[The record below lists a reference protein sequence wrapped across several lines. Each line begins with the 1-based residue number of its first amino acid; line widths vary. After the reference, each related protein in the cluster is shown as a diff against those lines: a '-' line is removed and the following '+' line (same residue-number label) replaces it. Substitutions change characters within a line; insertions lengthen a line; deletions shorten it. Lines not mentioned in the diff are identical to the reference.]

1 MHKHSCAHRD
11 LKPAN
16 VLLTWD
22 SFGRITA
29 LVSDLGWAR
38 QMPPS
43 CGGSGGAPEPVAKDT
58 GGRGDCPTLPVLTP
72 GCCTWPYRAPEV
84 ELGMPYSLSLDI
96 WSMGIVFEELF
107 SGECWFRGPRPS
119 KERRVPLLRW
129 IESLRGQIHEKTWP
143 EVAGLSRLAAYRQ
156 SMAFDPL
163 ATATPFS
170 AWEAKGDSVTRDL
183 CLGMTRLQPSERW
196 RAQDVLAHPLLS
208 SAASGSSPE
217 RAAPGGGAPK
227 PAAQGPGGRAAPGG
241 SAPKPAAQGPKVPP
255 PTAKAEGQKE
265 EANPCQSLAVGALA
279 VEPPAVRAPRL
290 PGRRRRVK
298 TVDSALH
305 QNAAAR
311 PIEAGERSEA
321 EAEKQEADDEND
333 DGGGGGGGGRGGG
346 GGGGAGGSAAPPR
359 PGAGE
364 RSEPKAARQNTAAHR
379 RAEAEE
385 PGCSSTSPAA
395 PGSGAPKPAAPGSG
409 SPEPAEPGGCTCTCK
424 GWCHKYSSSH
434 HSWSKANRGQC
445 SNARVPGRKG
455 CAACSCAHPG
465 CANLNRRASPYCQL
479 HLDGELCD
487 ELRAVAKYR
496 TTLAKLDPIDVQAYL
511 EHARKIRSVLLRA
524 ILADV
529 WEPRAVQ
536 ELARIFVAWEANKL
550 PLNGDMLRD
559 AVLQVLRAMTDEELI
574 DCDSLDAVQSHRDVL
589 KVGGSCRH
597 FGVLVF
603 AQHLKI
609 VQDATKPIARER
621 NPLEEGQAR
630 KRRRVGDSG
639 AAAPK
644 RRAQAG
650 GHPSGDADSCGEDLC
665 IQGRTFRVLHDTS
678 LCAELVDAGRASEGA
693 VAKQVRKGISAGDPV
708 QVTLAF
714 QDFVF
719 SEKIPLRLKWGRQ
732 TEAYHGRN
740 IVRKLW
746 LQVYHANE
754 DAFKINSLDEIRSF
768 GPDVCDYLSCFS
780 RLWSGCRVRKSFAP
794 VSPTRLSMWACL
806 VGIAFKKSEA
816 VRQAVERDLI
826 SASLFEEC
834 SAQLVREK
842 GHSPHIWDVFL
853 RAMATLEDVGRDQ
866 GAGG

>member
-1 MHKHSCAHRD
+1 M
-11 LKPAN
+11 
-16 VLLTWD
+16 
-22 SFGRITA
+22 
-29 LVSDLGWAR
+29 
-38 QMPPS
+38 
-43 CGGSGGAPEPVAKDT
+43 
-58 GGRGDCPTLPVLTP
+58 
-72 GCCTWPYRAPEV
+72 
-84 ELGMPYSLSLDI
+84 
-96 WSMGIVFEELF
+96 
-107 SGECWFRGPRPS
+107 
-119 KERRVPLLRW
+119 
-129 IESLRGQIHEKTWP
+129 
-143 EVAGLSRLAAYRQ
+143 
-156 SMAFDPL
+156 
-163 ATATPFS
+163 
-170 AWEAKGDSVTRDL
+170 
-183 CLGMTRLQPSERW
+183 
-196 RAQDVLAHPLLS
+196 
-208 SAASGSSPE
+208 
-217 RAAPGGGAPK
+217 
-227 PAAQGPGGRAAPGG
+227 
-241 SAPKPAAQGPKVPP
+241 
-255 PTAKAEGQKE
+255 
-265 EANPCQSLAVGALA
+265 
-279 VEPPAVRAPRL
+279 
-290 PGRRRRVK
+290 
-298 TVDSALH
+298 
-305 QNAAAR
+305 
-311 PIEAGERSEA
+311 
-321 EAEKQEADDEND
+321 
-333 DGGGGGGGGRGGG
+333 
-346 GGGGAGGSAAPPR
+346 
-359 PGAGE
+359 
-364 RSEPKAARQNTAAHR
+364 
-379 RAEAEE
+379 
-385 PGCSSTSPAA
+385 
-395 PGSGAPKPAAPGSG
+395 
-409 SPEPAEPGGCTCTCK
+409 
-424 GWCHKYSSSH
+424 
-434 HSWSKANRGQC
+434 
-445 SNARVPGRKG
+445 
-455 CAACSCAHPG
+455 
-465 CANLNRRASPYCQL
+465 
-479 HLDGELCD
+479 
-487 ELRAVAKYR
+487 AKYR

-529 WEPRAVQ
+529 WEPHAVQ

-597 FGVLVF
+597 FGMLVF

>member
-241 SAPKPAAQGPKVPP
+241 SAPKPAAQGPGGGAPKPAAQGPKVPP

-265 EANPCQSLAVGALA
+265 EANPCRSLAVGALA
-279 VEPPAVRAPRL
+279 VGAPAVRAPRL

-321 EAEKQEADDEND
+321 EAEKQEAEDEKD
-333 DGGGGGGGGRGGG
+333 DGGGGGGGGGGG
-346 GGGGAGGSAAPPR
+346 
-359 PGAGE
+359 
-364 RSEPKAARQNTAAHR
+364 
-379 RAEAEE
+379 
-385 PGCSSTSPAA
+385 
-395 PGSGAPKPAAPGSG
+395 
-409 SPEPAEPGGCTCTCK
+409 
-424 GWCHKYSSSH
+424 
-434 HSWSKANRGQC
+434 
-445 SNARVPGRKG
+445 
-455 CAACSCAHPG
+455 
-465 CANLNRRASPYCQL
+465 
-479 HLDGELCD
+479 
-487 ELRAVAKYR
+487 
-496 TTLAKLDPIDVQAYL
+496 
-511 EHARKIRSVLLRA
+511 
-524 ILADV
+524 
-529 WEPRAVQ
+529 
-536 ELARIFVAWEANKL
+536 
-550 PLNGDMLRD
+550 
-559 AVLQVLRAMTDEELI
+559 
-574 DCDSLDAVQSHRDVL
+574 
-589 KVGGSCRH
+589 
-597 FGVLVF
+597 
-603 AQHLKI
+603 
-609 VQDATKPIARER
+609 
-621 NPLEEGQAR
+621 
-630 KRRRVGDSG
+630 
-639 AAAPK
+639 
-644 RRAQAG
+644 
-650 GHPSGDADSCGEDLC
+650 
-665 IQGRTFRVLHDTS
+665 
-678 LCAELVDAGRASEGA
+678 
-693 VAKQVRKGISAGDPV
+693 
-708 QVTLAF
+708 
-714 QDFVF
+714 
-719 SEKIPLRLKWGRQ
+719 
-732 TEAYHGRN
+732 
-740 IVRKLW
+740 
-746 LQVYHANE
+746 
-754 DAFKINSLDEIRSF
+754 
-768 GPDVCDYLSCFS
+768 
-780 RLWSGCRVRKSFAP
+780 
-794 VSPTRLSMWACL
+794 
-806 VGIAFKKSEA
+806 
-816 VRQAVERDLI
+816 
-826 SASLFEEC
+826 
-834 SAQLVREK
+834 
-842 GHSPHIWDVFL
+842 
-853 RAMATLEDVGRDQ
+853 
-866 GAGG
+866 